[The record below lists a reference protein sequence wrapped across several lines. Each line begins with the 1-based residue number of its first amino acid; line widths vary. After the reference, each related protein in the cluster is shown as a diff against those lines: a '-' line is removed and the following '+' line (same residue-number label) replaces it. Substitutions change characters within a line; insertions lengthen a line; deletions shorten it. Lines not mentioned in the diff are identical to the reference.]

1 MGFDRVGGTRE
12 DQWIPR
18 MEGQQLKTAGLVS
31 ARRPV
36 SGAISKSRRRSRE
49 KNGNGSDS
57 FTVHS
62 KDLMGRAGVLRT
74 KSGAFLTPHMFPVV
88 NPNSHGF
95 SQEFLNELGIH
106 AIMTN
111 AYLLRRARLDKKPE
125 DVHETLGFRET
136 VATDSGAY
144 QILEYGH
151 VAVKP
156 RDIVEY
162 QERINSDIGVI
173 LDFPT
178 GFRSDPSRAGWTVDE
193 TVKRA
198 DEALRVRTRNDI
210 LWVGPIQGGIHLR
223 EIARSALEMS
233 KRDFAIYAL
242 GSPTEVMESQRFDLL
257 VDMIVT
263 AKKFVPPGKP
273 FHLFGAGH
281 PSLFAFLVALGCDLF
296 DSAAYALYARTDRY
310 ITSEGTVRLED
321 MEEFP
326 CLCEACKGRT
336 PREARRLKPPER
348 EQILSKHN
356 LQACFSELRKIREEI
371 RKGRLWDLLELRA
384 HTHPAMKRCLNR
396 IAQYSDLL
404 ERFTPVSKPR
414 GIFYFGNMSDQR
426 PEVARYRVKV
436 KKVAVPRSK
445 FLLLLP
451 GRWRRPYRED
461 PRYQP
466 IVNHVRNLE
475 GMAVCFY
482 SVPFGPVPLELDETY
497 PVAQTE
503 SLDPED
509 SNLYQTKAEMVRD
522 FVRRLSPRLV
532 FIARESEY
540 GDAVMKEISKVVP
553 GSRIVSVSGKSL
565 RPDAFVSLI
574 EKKVA
579 GVG

>member
-1 MGFDRVGGTRE
+1 MYRVGGTRE
-12 DQWIPR
+12 DHRIPS
-18 MEGQQLKTAGLVS
+18 MEGLQLKTTGLDSVK
-31 ARRPV
+31 RPV
-36 SGAISKSRRRSRE
+36 SGMISKSVHRSRG
-49 KNGNGSDS
+49 KNGNGSGS

-62 KDLMGRAGVLRT
+62 KDLMGRVGVLRT
-74 KSGAFLTPHMFPVV
+74 KSGAFQTPHMFPVV
-88 NPNSHGF
+88 DPNSKGF

-111 AYLLRRARLDKKPE
+111 AYLLRRGRLDKEPE
-125 DVHETLGFRET
+125 DVHQTLGFRET

-162 QERINSDIGVI
+162 QERINTDIGII

-193 TVKRA
+193 TVMRA
-198 DEALRVRTRNDI
+198 DEALHVRTRDDI

-223 EIARSALEMS
+223 EIARSAREMS

-263 AKKFVPPGKP
+263 ARKFVPPGKP

-384 HTHPAMKRCLNR
+384 HTHPALKRCLNR
-396 IAQYSDLL
+396 IAHYSDSL
-404 ERFTPVSKPR
+404 EHYTPVAKPR
-414 GIFYFGNMSDQR
+414 GIFYFGSTSDHR
-426 PEVARYRVKV
+426 PEVVRYGMKV
-436 KKVAVPRSK
+436 KKVAVPRFK

-466 IVNHVRNLE
+466 IVNHFRNME
-475 GMAVCFY
+475 DMTICFY

-509 SNLYQTKAEMVRD
+509 SNLYQAKAEMVRD
-522 FVRRLSPRLV
+522 FVRRLSPRSV
-532 FIARESEY
+532 FLAQEGEY
-540 GDAVMKEISKVVP
+540 GNAVLKEISKVVP
-553 GSRIVSVSGKSL
+553 KSRIVSTHGRGLK
-565 RPDAFVSLI
+565 PDNFAKLI
-574 EKKVA
+574 EKNAVKFS
-579 GVG
+579 